1 MGSGR
6 SFAGFASITAGL
18 WLIDS
23 AYKNRAPLQTARDI
37 LTNPNAALSKD
48 GRIVKAV
55 PTQVAGVTRGAGD
68 GFGPT
73 GAVTGD
79 RGTVLR
85 FAKAQIGKPYVFGA
99 SGPNSFD
106 CSGLVLAAYKQV
118 GKSLPHFV
126 GMQAAMCKRTA
137 QPQPGDIVFFG
148 ASLHHNGIYAGN
160 GQLVHAPEPGDV
172 VKLAKIWNESHWF
185 GSLLP

>member
-23 AYKNRAPLQTARDI
+23 AYKNRAPVQTARDV
-37 LTNPNAALSKD
+37 LTNPNSALTKD
-48 GRIVKAV
+48 GRIAKAV
-55 PTQVAGVTRGAGD
+55 PTQTPQLISHGAAQ
-68 GFGPT
+68 PY
-73 GAVTGD
+73 GAATGD
-79 RGTVLR
+79 RAVVVNYAR
-85 FAKAQIGKPYVFGA
+85 AQIGKPYVFAA

-118 GKSLPHFV
+118 GISLPHFV
-126 GMQAAMCKRTA
+126 GMQAAMCKKTS

-148 ASLHHNGIYAGN
+148 TSLHHDGIYAGN
-160 GQLVHAPEPGDV
+160 GQLIHAPEPGDV
-172 VKLAKIWNESHWF
+172 VKLSKIWNELHWF
-185 GSLLP
+185 GSLL

>member
-6 SFAGFASITAGL
+6 SFVGFASITGGL
-18 WLIDS
+18 WLIES

-37 LTNPNAALSKD
+37 LTNPNAALTKE
-48 GRIVKAV
+48 GHVAKAV
-55 PTQVAGVTRGAGD
+55 PTQVSNGPTRGTVGL
-68 GFGPT
+68 GPST
-73 GAVTGD
+73 ATGD
-79 RGTVLR
+79 RGVVLNYAR
-85 FAKAQIGKPYVFGA
+85 AQIGKPYVFGA

-118 GKSLPHFV
+118 GVPLPHFV
-126 GMQAAMCKRTA
+126 GMQAAMCLRTTA
-137 QPQPGDIVFFG
+137 PQPGDIVFFG

-160 GQLVHAPEPGDV
+160 NMLVHAPQPGDV
-172 VKLAKIWNESHWF
+172 VKLADIWNESHWF